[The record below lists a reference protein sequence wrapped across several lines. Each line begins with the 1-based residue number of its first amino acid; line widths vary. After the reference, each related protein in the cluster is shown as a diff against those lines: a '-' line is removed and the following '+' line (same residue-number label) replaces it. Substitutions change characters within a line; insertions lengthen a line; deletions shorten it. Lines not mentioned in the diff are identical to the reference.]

1 MRIIL
6 IIDRKLVKMI
16 DNTAMEFF
24 GDNPEPCLVGTLC
37 LMSLYRDN
45 PCPIIAHKI
54 IHNLYVLGHQS
65 AFTEPFRAILRELH
79 GDWSKRL
86 AADSARN
93 DARYDKLTRH

>member
-1 MRIIL
+1 
-6 IIDRKLVKMI
+6 MI
-16 DNTAMEFF
+16 DEPAMEFF
-24 GDNPEPCLVGTLC
+24 GDNPEPCLAGTFC

-79 GDWSKRL
+79 DDWSKRL
-86 AADSARN
+86 AMDSREEH
-93 DARYDKLTRH
+93 RSPYKLTTH